1 MMQLEDYFEFE
12 GDAIRIKG
20 HRIWIEHIL
29 EYYLSGYKPEDIA
42 REFPGLS
49 LEKIYAAITYYLA
62 HRSEV
67 DAYLIRVDEQK
78 ERDYQESLKH
88 PSPLRERLKA
98 LNVQRIEQA
107 MQAAPVARSA

>member
-1 MMQLEDYFEFE
+1 MQLEDYFEFE

-20 HRIWIEHIL
+20 HRIWLEHIL
-29 EYYLSGYKPEDIA
+29 EYYLSGYKPEEIA

-49 LEKIYAAITYYLA
+49 LEKIYAAITYYQA

-78 ERDYQESLKH
+78 ERDYQESLKQ
-88 PSPLRERLKA
+88 PSPLRDRLKA
-98 LNVQRIEQA
+98 LNAQRVEQA
-107 MQAAPVARSA
+107 IQARLIAHSA